1 MFRAHPLKINYLQR
15 CEVDDTVN
23 LWVRFEDLLQLLLV
37 GQVALVELG
46 SFAANQLDA
55 IQRDLGGIVEAVDDN
70 DLVAMLEKGQRSK

>member
-1 MFRAHPLKINYLQR
+1 M
-15 CEVDDTVN
+15 DDTVN